1 MRIACY
7 PGSFDPLTI
16 GHVDVAKRARK
27 IFDKVIILIAQNP
40 KKSSSYYFTLEERVK
55 LAKETFKDED
65 GFEVDSTTGLVVKKA
80 KALGAIALI
89 RGLRAVTDYEA
100 EYQLHEVNEYIEP
113 SIDMVYLMSHRV
125 QAFVSSSNIKE
136 MFLEGEDI
144 SGLVPKP
151 VLEAMKQKR
160 EKSVS
165 KLSR

>member
-16 GHVDVAKRARK
+16 GHVDVARRARK

-151 VLEAMKQKR
+151 VLEAMMKKKAMQK
-160 EKSVS
+160 
-165 KLSR
+165 